1 VIVELVTVVA
11 LAAPTAEAGSCAV
24 TRPNL
29 PAGRYGTQRLWT
41 RLPGKGLL
49 RLRRDAD
56 GSLFDK
62 LAWIP
67 DRDRGLS
74 LTVSGRR
81 LDGAGR
87 LRVLGV
93 HWGYSST
100 GKGSWASAV
109 AFPSAGC
116 WRVTGRA
123 RDTTLS
129 YVAKATTLSYVV
141 KVVAA

>member
-1 VIVELVTVVA
+1 VIAELIAVLA
-11 LAAPTAEAGSCAV
+11 LAAPAAETGSCAV

-41 RLPGKGLL
+41 RLPGNGVL

-116 WRVTGRA
+116 WRITGRA
-123 RDTTLS
+123 VAPTLS
-129 YVAKATTLSYVV
+129 SVGRTTLSYVV
-141 KVVAA
+141 KVVPA